1 MKNIYAYIKQHI
13 NLEKRL
19 NIVRPLYLILFFL
32 YCCILYAEAQVPG
45 FYMREEEKKVEL
57 PIIVSNNLVI
67 IPLSINN
74 GPPVN
79 FLLDTGVKTNI
90 LFSKT
95 FGNYIGL
102 NYTRKLDLVGADGQ
116 VILTAS
122 VSPNNYIDMGPL
134 EGIFQTLLVLDE
146 DFMELEQV
154 IGIPVFG
161 VIGYEFF
168 KYNPIKIDYDRQKI
182 TFYANDMMKRKPF
195 GFKKVNI
202 KLDNSKPYIS
212 GKIKQTSNSELEGK
226 LLIDIGANHGLLLN
240 RETTDQILL
249 PKEHLQSDLGR
260 SLGGDLFGFVGR
272 TFLLDINGIKF
283 KDVITSF
290 PEETEFSYVIRESG
304 RQGSIGSEILGRM
317 TLILDYNREK
327 MYIKRGETFSV
338 PFEFDM
344 SGITPRLMPVDE
356 KTIYVT
362 QIREGSPA
370 YEAGIRVK
378 DEFFDINNIPIAFW
392 ELPDLIKLFRSEEGK
407 EIKITMKRFLD
418 EDPENFELKEYRF
431 KLKRQI

>member
-1 MKNIYAYIKQHI
+1 
-13 NLEKRL
+13 
-19 NIVRPLYLILFFL
+19 
-32 YCCILYAEAQVPG
+32 
-45 FYMREEEKKVEL
+45 MREKDKKVEL
-57 PIIVSNNLVI
+57 PIIVSNNLVV

-116 VILTAS
+116 TILTAS

-134 EGIFQTLLVLDE
+134 EGIYQTLLVLDE

-154 IGIPVFG
+154 IGIPVYG

-168 KYNPIKIDYDRQKI
+168 KYNPIKIDYDKQKI
-182 TFYANDMMKRKPF
+182 TFYAGEMMKRKPF
-195 GFKKVNI
+195 GFKKVDI
-202 KLDNSKPYIS
+202 KLDNSKPYIT
-212 GKIKQTSNSELEGK
+212 GEVKQEADSEIETK

-240 RETTDQILL
+240 RETSDKIVL
-249 PKEHLQSDLGR
+249 PKNYIESDLGR

-272 TFLLDINGIKF
+272 TFLLNINGIKF

-304 RQGSIGSEILGRM
+304 RQGSIGSEILGRL
-317 TLILDYNREK
+317 TVVLDYNREK
-327 MYIKRGETFSV
+327 MYIKRGDTFAV

-344 SGITPRLMPVDE
+344 SGITPRLMPSDE
-356 KTIYVT
+356 KVIFVT

-370 YEAGIRVK
+370 YEAGIRMK
-378 DEFFDINNIPIAFW
+378 DEFQDINNIPIDFW
-392 ELPDLIKLFRSEEGK
+392 ELPDLIKLFRSEEGR
-407 EIKITMKRFLD
+407 EVKITMKRYLSED
-418 EDPENFELKEYRF
+418 ESDFEIKEFKF
-431 KLKRQI
+431 KLRRQI

>member
-1 MKNIYAYIKQHI
+1 MR
-13 NLEKRL
+13 RL
-19 NIVRPLYLILFFL
+19 FLLILIFSCNIF
-32 YCCILYAEAQVPG
+32 ANVAQVPG
-45 FYMREEEKKVEL
+45 FYMREKGKKVEL
-57 PIIVSNNLVI
+57 PIIVSNNLVV

-116 VILTAS
+116 TILTAS

-134 EGIFQTLLVLDE
+134 EGIYQTLLVLDE

-168 KYNPIKIDYDRQKI
+168 KYNPVKIDYDKQKI
-182 TFYANDMMKRKPF
+182 TFYAGEMMKRKPF
-195 GFKKVNI
+195 GYKKVDI
-202 KLDNSKPYIS
+202 KLDNSKPYIKGEVKQVS
-212 GKIKQTSNSELEGK
+212 GSEIETK

-240 RETTDQILL
+240 RETSDKIVL
-249 PKEHLQSDLGR
+249 PKEHIESDLGR

-272 TFLLDINGIKF
+272 TFLLNINGIKF

-304 RQGSIGSEILGRM
+304 RQGSIGSEILGRLTVIM
-317 TLILDYNREK
+317 DYNREK
-327 MYIKRGETFSV
+327 MYIKRGDTFAV

-344 SGITPRLMPVDE
+344 SGITPRLMPSDE
-356 KTIYVT
+356 KVIFVT

-370 YEAGIRVK
+370 YEAGIRMK
-378 DEFFDINNIPIAFW
+378 DEFQDINNIPIDFW
-392 ELPDLIKLFRSEEGK
+392 ELPDLIKLFRSEEGR
-407 EIKITMKRFLD
+407 EIKITMKRYLA
-418 EDPENFELKEYRF
+418 EDSSDFEIKEFKF
-431 KLKRQI
+431 KLRRQI

>member
-1 MKNIYAYIKQHI
+1 
-13 NLEKRL
+13 
-19 NIVRPLYLILFFL
+19 VRPLFLLILIFS
-32 YCCILYAEAQVPG
+32 CNVITAVAQVPG
-45 FYMREEEKKVEL
+45 FYMREKSKKVEL
-57 PIIVSNNLVI
+57 PIIVSNNLVV

-102 NYTRKLDLVGADGQ
+102 TYTRKLNLVGADGQ
-116 VILTAS
+116 TILTAS
-122 VSPNNYIDMGPL
+122 VSPNNYVDMGPI
-134 EGIFQTLLVLDE
+134 EGIFQTILVLDE

-154 IGIPVFG
+154 IGIPVYG

-168 KYNPIKIDYDRQKI
+168 KYNPVKIDYDRQKI
-182 TFYANDMMKRKPF
+182 TFYAGEMMKRKPF
-195 GFKKVNI
+195 GYKKVDI
-202 KLDNSKPYIS
+202 KLDNSKPYIT
-212 GKIKQTSNSELEGK
+212 GKVKQAANTELETK

-240 RETTDQILL
+240 RETSDKIIL
-249 PKEHLQSDLGR
+249 PKEHIESDLGR
-260 SLGGDLFGFVGR
+260 SLGGDLFGFVSR
-272 TFLLDINGIKF
+272 TFLLNINGIKF

-317 TLILDYNREK
+317 TVIMDYNREK
-327 MYIKRGETFSV
+327 MYIKRGDTFAV

-344 SGITPRLMPVDE
+344 SGITPRLMPSDE
-356 KTIYVT
+356 KVIFVT

-370 YEAGIRVK
+370 YEAGIRMK
-378 DEFFDINNIPIAFW
+378 DEFRDINNIPIDFW

-407 EIKITMKRFLD
+407 EIKITMKRYLD
-418 EDPENFELKEYRF
+418 DDPENFELKEFKF

>member
-1 MKNIYAYIKQHI
+1 M
-13 NLEKRL
+13 
-19 NIVRPLYLILFFL
+19 RPLYLILFFL

-418 EDPENFELKEYRF
+418 ENPENFELKEYRF

>member
-418 EDPENFELKEYRF
+418 ENPENFELKEYRF

>member
-1 MKNIYAYIKQHI
+1 MR
-13 NLEKRL
+13 RL
-19 NIVRPLYLILFFL
+19 FLLILIFSCNIF
-32 YCCILYAEAQVPG
+32 ANVAQVPG
-45 FYMREEEKKVEL
+45 FYMREKSKKVEL
-57 PIIVSNNLVI
+57 PIIVSNNLVV

-116 VILTAS
+116 TILTAS

-134 EGIFQTLLVLDE
+134 EGIYQTLLVLDE

-168 KYNPIKIDYDRQKI
+168 KYNPVKIDYDKQKI
-182 TFYANDMMKRKPF
+182 TFYAGEMMKRKPF
-195 GFKKVNI
+195 GYKKVDI
-202 KLDNSKPYIS
+202 KLDNSKPYIK
-212 GKIKQTSNSELEGK
+212 GEVKQVAGSEIETK

-240 RETTDQILL
+240 RETSDKIFL
-249 PKEHLQSDLGR
+249 PKNHIASDLGR
-260 SLGGDLFGFVGR
+260 SLGGDLFGYVGR
-272 TFLLDINGIKF
+272 TFLLNINGIKF

-304 RQGSIGSEILGRM
+304 RQGSIGSEILGRLTVIM
-317 TLILDYNREK
+317 DYNREK
-327 MYIKRGETFSV
+327 MYIKRGDTFAV

-344 SGITPRLMPVDE
+344 SGITPRLMPSDE
-356 KTIYVT
+356 KVIFVT

-370 YEAGIRVK
+370 YEAGIRMR
-378 DEFFDINNIPIAFW
+378 DEFQDINNIPIDFW
-392 ELPDLIKLFRSEEGK
+392 ELPDLIKLFRSEEGR
-407 EIKITMKRFLD
+407 EIKITMKRYLGD
-418 EDPENFELKEYRF
+418 DSSDFEIKEFKF
-431 KLKRQI
+431 KLRRQI

>member
-1 MKNIYAYIKQHI
+1 LRSHC
-13 NLEKRL
+13 LL
-19 NIVRPLYLILFFL
+19 TLILS
-32 YCCILYAEAQVPG
+32 CCIFGATAQVPG
-45 FYMREEEKKVEL
+45 FYMREDAKRVEL
-57 PIIVSNNLVI
+57 PILVSNNLVI
-67 IPLSINN
+67 IPLSINS

-95 FGNYIGL
+95 FGDYIGL
-102 NYTRKLDLVGADGQ
+102 TYTRKLDLVGADGQ
-116 VILTAS
+116 TILTAS

-154 IGIPVFG
+154 IGIPVYG

-168 KYNPIKIDYDRQKI
+168 KYNPIKIDYDKQKI
-182 TFYANDMMKRKPF
+182 TFYAGDMIKKKPM

-202 KLDNSKPYIS
+202 KIDNSKPYIT
-212 GKIKQTSNSELEGK
+212 GKIRQNADSEFEGK

-240 RETTDQILL
+240 RETNDKIIL
-249 PKEHLQSDLGR
+249 PKDHIESDLGR

-272 TFLLDINGIKF
+272 TDLLNINGVKF
-283 KDVITSF
+283 KDLITSF
-290 PEETEFSYVIRESG
+290 PEETEFSYVIKESG
-304 RQGSIGSEILGRM
+304 RQGSIGSEILGRL
-317 TLILDYNREK
+317 TVILDYNREK
-327 MYIKRGETFSV
+327 MFIKRGDTFSI

-344 SGITPRLMPVDE
+344 SGITPRLLPVDE

-362 QIREGSPA
+362 QVREGSPA
-370 YEAGIRVK
+370 FEAGIKIK
-378 DEFFDINNIPIAFW
+378 DEFYDINNIPIAFW
-392 ELPDLIKLFRSEEGK
+392 ELPDLIKLFRSEEGR
-407 EIKITMKRFLD
+407 EIKVTMRRFLG
-418 EDPENFELKEYRF
+418 EDPESFELKEFRF

>member
-1 MKNIYAYIKQHI
+1 MR
-13 NLEKRL
+13 RL
-19 NIVRPLYLILFFL
+19 FLLILIFF
-32 YCCILYAEAQVPG
+32 CNIFANVAQVPG
-45 FYMREEEKKVEL
+45 FYMREKGKKVEL
-57 PIIVSNNLVI
+57 PIIVSNNLVV

-116 VILTAS
+116 TILTAS

-134 EGIFQTLLVLDE
+134 EGIYQTLLVLDE

-168 KYNPIKIDYDRQKI
+168 KYNPVKIDYDKQKI
-182 TFYANDMMKRKPF
+182 TFYAGEMMKRKPF
-195 GFKKVNI
+195 GYKKVDI
-202 KLDNSKPYIS
+202 KLDNSKPYIK
-212 GKIKQTSNSELEGK
+212 GEVKQVAGSEIETK

-240 RETTDQILL
+240 RETSDKIFL
-249 PKEHLQSDLGR
+249 PKNHIASDLGR
-260 SLGGDLFGFVGR
+260 SLGGDLFGYVGR
-272 TFLLDINGIKF
+272 TFLLNINGIKF

-304 RQGSIGSEILGRM
+304 RQGSIGSEILGRLTVIM
-317 TLILDYNREK
+317 DYNREK
-327 MYIKRGETFSV
+327 MYIKRGDTFAV

-344 SGITPRLMPVDE
+344 SGITPRLMPSDE
-356 KTIYVT
+356 KVIFVT

-370 YEAGIRVK
+370 YEAGIRMR
-378 DEFFDINNIPIAFW
+378 DEFQDINNIPIDFW
-392 ELPDLIKLFRSEEGK
+392 ELPDLIKLFRSEEGR
-407 EIKITMKRFLD
+407 EIKITMKRYLGD
-418 EDPENFELKEYRF
+418 DSSDFEIKEFKF
-431 KLKRQI
+431 KLRRQI

>member
-1 MKNIYAYIKQHI
+1 M
-13 NLEKRL
+13 
-19 NIVRPLYLILFFL
+19 RPFSILTLILYFWIFV
-32 YCCILYAEAQVPG
+32 ATAQVPG
-45 FYMREEEKKVEL
+45 FYMREAEKKVEL

-67 IPLSINN
+67 IPLSINS

-95 FGNYIGL
+95 FGNFIGL

-116 VILTAS
+116 TILTAS

-154 IGIPVFG
+154 IGIPVYG

-168 KYNPIKIDYDRQKI
+168 KYNTVKIDYDRQKI
-182 TFYANDMMKRKPF
+182 TFYANDMMKRKPV
-195 GFKKVNI
+195 GYKKVNI
-202 KLDNSKPYIS
+202 KLDNSKPYIT
-212 GKIKQTSNSELEGK
+212 GKIKQSSDTELEGK

-240 RETTDQILL
+240 RETTDEILL
-249 PKEHLQSDLGR
+249 PEKNIKSDLGR

-272 TFLLDINGIKF
+272 TFLLDINGVKF

-304 RQGSIGSEILGRM
+304 RQGSIGSEILGRL
-317 TLILDYNREK
+317 TVILDYNREK
-327 MYIKRGETFSV
+327 MYIKRGDTFLI

-344 SGITPRLMPVDE
+344 SGITPRLLPMDE
-356 KTIYVT
+356 KIIYVT
-362 QIREGSPA
+362 QVREGSPA
-370 YEAGIRVK
+370 YEAGIRMK
-378 DEFFDINNIPIAFW
+378 DEFYDINNIPIAFW
-392 ELPDLIKLFRSEEGK
+392 ELPDLIKLFRSEEGR
-407 EIKITMKRFLD
+407 EINVTMKRFLG
-418 EDPENFELKEYRF
+418 EDPENFELKDF
-431 KLKRQI
+431 KFRLKRQI

>member
-1 MKNIYAYIKQHI
+1 
-13 NLEKRL
+13 
-19 NIVRPLYLILFFL
+19 
-32 YCCILYAEAQVPG
+32 
-45 FYMREEEKKVEL
+45 MREEEKKVEL

-344 SGITPRLMPVDE
+344 SGITPRLLPVDE

-418 EDPENFELKEYRF
+418 ENPATFEFKEYRF

>member
-1 MKNIYAYIKQHI
+1 
-13 NLEKRL
+13 
-19 NIVRPLYLILFFL
+19 VRSLILFLLFL
-32 YCCILYAEAQVPG
+32 SGSIINAAAQVPG
-45 FYMREEEKKVEL
+45 FYMRAEEKKVEL

-67 IPLSINN
+67 IPLSINS

-102 NYTRKLDLVGADGQ
+102 TYTRKLDLVGADGQ
-116 VILTAS
+116 TILTAS
-122 VSPNNYIDMGPL
+122 VSPNNHIDMGPL

-182 TFYANDMMKRKPF
+182 TFYASDMMKKKPL
-195 GFKKVNI
+195 GFKRVNI
-202 KLDNSKPYIS
+202 KVDNSKPYII
-212 GKIKQTSNSELEGK
+212 GHVKQLPNLDLETK
-226 LLIDIGANHGLLLN
+226 LLVDIGANHGLLLN
-240 RETTDQILL
+240 RETSDKIIL
-249 PKEHLQSDLGR
+249 PKDHIESDLGR
-260 SLGGDLFGFVGR
+260 SLGGDLFGAVGR
-272 TFLLDINGIKF
+272 SFLLDVNGIKF

-304 RQGSIGSEILGRM
+304 RQGSLGSEILGRL
-317 TLILDYNREK
+317 TIILDYNREK
-327 MYIKRGETFSV
+327 MYIKRGETFSI

-344 SGITPRLMPVDE
+344 SGITPRLLPADE

-370 YEAGIRVK
+370 YESGIGINDV
-378 DEFFDINNIPIAFW
+378 FYAINNIPIDFW
-392 ELPDLIKLFRSEEGK
+392 ELPDLIKLFRSEEGR
-407 EIKITMKRFLD
+407 EIKVTMKRFLG
-418 EDPENFELKEYRF
+418 EEPENFELKEFKF

>member
-1 MKNIYAYIKQHI
+1 MKCIYAYIKQHKYT
-13 NLEKRL
+13 EKRL
-19 NIVRPLYLILFFL
+19 NTVRPSFLLILIFL
-32 YCCILYAEAQVPG
+32 CNIISAVAQVPG
-45 FYMREEEKKVEL
+45 FYMREKAKKVEL
-57 PIIVSNNLVI
+57 PIIVSNNLVV

-95 FGNYIGL
+95 FGNFIGL

-116 VILTAS
+116 TILTAS
-122 VSPNNYIDMGPL
+122 VSPNNYVDMGPL

-154 IGIPVFG
+154 IGIPVYG

-168 KYNPIKIDYDRQKI
+168 KYNPVKIDYDKQKI
-182 TFYANDMMKRKPF
+182 TFYAGEQLKRKPF
-195 GFKKVNI
+195 GFKKVDI
-202 KLDNSKPYIS
+202 KLDNSKPYIT
-212 GKIKQTSNSELEGK
+212 GKVRQNAKSELQTK

-240 RETTDQILL
+240 RETSDKIFL
-249 PKEHLQSDLGR
+249 PEEHIESDLGR

-272 TFLLDINGIKF
+272 TYILNINGIKF

-317 TLILDYNREK
+317 MVILDYNREK
-327 MYIKRGETFSV
+327 MYIKRGSTFAV

-344 SGITPRLMPVDE
+344 SGITPRLMPSDE
-356 KTIYVT
+356 KIIYVT

-370 YEAGIRVK
+370 FEAGIRTK
-378 DEFFDINNIPIAFW
+378 DEFQDINNIPIDFW
-392 ELPDLIKLFRSEEGK
+392 ELPDLIKLFRSEEGR
-407 EIKITMKRFLD
+407 EIKITMKRYLG
-418 EDPENFELKEYRF
+418 EDPSNFELKEFRF

>member
-1 MKNIYAYIKQHI
+1 
-13 NLEKRL
+13 
-19 NIVRPLYLILFFL
+19 
-32 YCCILYAEAQVPG
+32 
-45 FYMREEEKKVEL
+45 MREKGKKVEL
-57 PIIVSNNLVI
+57 PIIVSNNLVV

-116 VILTAS
+116 TILTAS

-134 EGIFQTLLVLDE
+134 EGIYQTLLVLDE

-168 KYNPIKIDYDRQKI
+168 KYNPVKIDYDKQKI
-182 TFYANDMMKRKPF
+182 TFYAGEMMKRKPF
-195 GFKKVNI
+195 GYKKVDI
-202 KLDNSKPYIS
+202 KLDNSKPYIK
-212 GKIKQTSNSELEGK
+212 GEVKQVAGSEIETK

-240 RETTDQILL
+240 RETSDKIVL
-249 PKEHLQSDLGR
+249 PKEHIESDLGR

-272 TFLLDINGIKF
+272 TFLLNINGIKF

-304 RQGSIGSEILGRM
+304 RQGSIGSEILGRLTVIM
-317 TLILDYNREK
+317 DYNREK
-327 MYIKRGETFSV
+327 MYIKRGDTFAV

-344 SGITPRLMPVDE
+344 SGITPRLMPSDE
-356 KTIYVT
+356 KVIFVT

-370 YEAGIRVK
+370 YEAGIRMK
-378 DEFFDINNIPIAFW
+378 DEFQDINNIPIDFW
-392 ELPDLIKLFRSEEGK
+392 ELPDLIKLFRSEEGR
-407 EIKITMKRFLD
+407 EIKITMKRYLA
-418 EDPENFELKEYRF
+418 EDSSDFEIKEFKF
-431 KLKRQI
+431 KLRRQI

>member
-1 MKNIYAYIKQHI
+1 M
-13 NLEKRL
+13 RL
-19 NIVRPLYLILFFL
+19 LFLLILIFSCNIFT
-32 YCCILYAEAQVPG
+32 AVAQVPG
-45 FYMREEEKKVEL
+45 FYMREKDKKVEL
-57 PIIVSNNLVI
+57 PIIVSNNLVV

-116 VILTAS
+116 TILTAS

-134 EGIFQTLLVLDE
+134 EGIYQTLLVLDE

-154 IGIPVFG
+154 IGIPVYG

-168 KYNPIKIDYDRQKI
+168 KYNPIKIDYDKQKI
-182 TFYANDMMKRKPF
+182 TFYAGEMMKRKPF
-195 GFKKVNI
+195 GFKKVDI
-202 KLDNSKPYIS
+202 KLDNSKPYIT
-212 GKIKQTSNSELEGK
+212 GEVKQEADSEIETK

-240 RETTDQILL
+240 RETSDKIVL
-249 PKEHLQSDLGR
+249 PKNYIESDLGR

-272 TFLLDINGIKF
+272 TFLLNINGIKF

-304 RQGSIGSEILGRM
+304 RQGSIGSEILGRL
-317 TLILDYNREK
+317 TVVLDYNREK
-327 MYIKRGETFSV
+327 MYIKRGDTFAV

-344 SGITPRLMPVDE
+344 SGITPRLMPSDE
-356 KTIYVT
+356 KMIFVT

-370 YEAGIRVK
+370 YEAGIRMK
-378 DEFFDINNIPIAFW
+378 DEFQDINNIPIDFW
-392 ELPDLIKLFRSEEGK
+392 ELPDLIKLFRSEEGR
-407 EIKITMKRFLD
+407 EVKITMKRYLSED
-418 EDPENFELKEYRF
+418 ESDFEIKEFKF
-431 KLKRQI
+431 KLRRQI

>member
-344 SGITPRLMPVDE
+344 SGITPRLLPVDE

-418 EDPENFELKEYRF
+418 ENPENFELKEYRF

>member
-1 MKNIYAYIKQHI
+1 
-13 NLEKRL
+13 
-19 NIVRPLYLILFFL
+19 
-32 YCCILYAEAQVPG
+32 
-45 FYMREEEKKVEL
+45 MREKGKKVEL
-57 PIIVSNNLVI
+57 PIIVSNNLVV

-116 VILTAS
+116 TILTAS

-134 EGIFQTLLVLDE
+134 EGIYQTLLVLDE

-168 KYNPIKIDYDRQKI
+168 KYNPVKIDYDKQKI
-182 TFYANDMMKRKPF
+182 TFYAGEMMKRKPF
-195 GFKKVNI
+195 GYKKVDI
-202 KLDNSKPYIS
+202 KLDNSKPYIK
-212 GKIKQTSNSELEGK
+212 GEVKQVAGSEIETK

-240 RETTDQILL
+240 RETSDKIFL
-249 PKEHLQSDLGR
+249 PKNHIASDLGR
-260 SLGGDLFGFVGR
+260 SLGGDLFGYVGR
-272 TFLLDINGIKF
+272 TFLLNINGIKF

-304 RQGSIGSEILGRM
+304 RQGSIGSEILGRLTVIM
-317 TLILDYNREK
+317 DYNREK
-327 MYIKRGETFSV
+327 MYIKRGDTFAV

-344 SGITPRLMPVDE
+344 SGITPRLMPSDE
-356 KTIYVT
+356 KVIFVT

-370 YEAGIRVK
+370 YEAGIRMR
-378 DEFFDINNIPIAFW
+378 DEFQDINNIPIDFW
-392 ELPDLIKLFRSEEGK
+392 ELPDLIKLFRSEEGR
-407 EIKITMKRFLD
+407 EIKITMKRYLGD
-418 EDPENFELKEYRF
+418 DSSDFEIKEFKF
-431 KLKRQI
+431 KLRRQI

>member
-1 MKNIYAYIKQHI
+1 
-13 NLEKRL
+13 
-19 NIVRPLYLILFFL
+19 
-32 YCCILYAEAQVPG
+32 
-45 FYMREEEKKVEL
+45 MRV
-57 PIIVSNNLVI
+57 
-67 IPLSINN
+67 
-74 GPPVN
+74 
-79 FLLDTGVKTNI
+79 
-90 LFSKT
+90 
-95 FGNYIGL
+95 
-102 NYTRKLDLVGADGQ
+102 
-116 VILTAS
+116 
-122 VSPNNYIDMGPL
+122 
-134 EGIFQTLLVLDE
+134 
-146 DFMELEQV
+146 
-154 IGIPVFG
+154 
-161 VIGYEFF
+161 
-168 KYNPIKIDYDRQKI
+168 
-182 TFYANDMMKRKPF
+182 
-195 GFKKVNI
+195 
-202 KLDNSKPYIS
+202 
-212 GKIKQTSNSELEGK
+212 
-226 LLIDIGANHGLLLN
+226 HN

-344 SGITPRLMPVDE
+344 SGITPRLLPVDE

-418 EDPENFELKEYRF
+418 ENPENFELKEYRF

>member
-1 MKNIYAYIKQHI
+1 MTQA
-13 NLEKRL
+13 
-19 NIVRPLYLILFFL
+19 VS
-32 YCCILYAEAQVPG
+32 QVPG
-45 FYMREEEKKVEL
+45 FYMREEDKKVEL
-57 PIIVSNNLVI
+57 PVIISNNLVI

-102 NYTRKLDLVGADGQ
+102 QYTRKLDLVGADGQ
-116 VILTAS
+116 TILTAS

-182 TFYANDMMKRKPF
+182 TFYAGDMVKRKPV
-195 GFKKVNI
+195 GYKKVNI
-202 KLDNSKPYIS
+202 KIDNSKPYIT
-212 GKIKQTSNSELEGK
+212 GKIRQNSDSEIEGK

-240 RETTDQILL
+240 RETSDKVIL
-249 PKEHLQSDLGR
+249 PKEHIESDLGR

-272 TFLLDINGIKF
+272 TFLLNINGIKF

-290 PEETEFSYVIRESG
+290 PEETEFSYVIKESG

-317 TLILDYNREK
+317 TVIMDYNREK
-327 MYIKRGETFSV
+327 MYIKRGDTFSV

-344 SGITPRLMPVDE
+344 SGITPRLLPIDE

-362 QIREGSPA
+362 QIRESSPA

-378 DEFFDINNIPIAFW
+378 DEFYQINNIPIAFW
-392 ELPDLIKLFRSEEGK
+392 ELPDLIKLFRSEPGR
-407 EIKITMKRFLD
+407 EIKLTMKRYS
-418 EDPENFELKEYRF
+418 EENTEKFEIVEFSF
-431 KLKRQI
+431 KLRRQI